1 MNLCLMRVCEF
12 GTGSEPALT
21 DKGKRQAA
29 LMAAFLKRQIG
40 RVDIVISGTE
50 AAAIETGEVMA
61 AALGSYVATT
71 TLMGPGGVWDKEG
84 RWAEIERL
92 AQQSQEVLLIMS
104 EDGIDYWTEATSRMP
119 YGAVAM
125 LSDAVSSF
133 GGDIEWLVT
142 PALIESTEELIEAA
156 QELSQFM
163 EKSTVRHGP
172 DYTYETVPMKR
183 WNLGDGGASGNCEL
197 CEDNEAQGWIPEDEA
212 FDSGDD
218 DAPAHPNCTCDVE
231 RKDKRVRVYDA

>member
-1 MNLCLMRVCEF
+1 MNLYIQRVCEF
-12 GTGSEPALT
+12 GTGSDPALT
-21 DKGKRQAA
+21 DKVKRQAS

-71 TLMGPGGVWDKEG
+71 ALLSTRDAKGIND
-84 RWAEIERL
+84 EIARL
-92 AQQSQEVLLIMS
+92 AQQSVDVLVICPDDMLVPKAVLAI
-104 EDGIDYWTEATSRMP
+104 GAIALVKA
-119 YGAVAM
+119 GAVW
-125 LSDAVSSF
+125 
-133 GGDIEWLVT
+133 WLVT

-172 DYTYETVPMKR
+172 DYTYDTVPMKR

-212 FDSGDD
+212 FDSGDME
-218 DAPAHPNCTCDVE
+218 PEAHPHCTCFLDRAE
-231 RKDKRVRVYDA
+231 RRRRVYDN

>member
-1 MNLCLMRVCEF
+1 MNLYLLRVCEF
-12 GTGSEPALT
+12 GTGSEPSLT
-21 DKGKRQAA
+21 DKGKRQASM
-29 LMAAFLKRQIG
+29 MAAFLKRQIG

-71 TLMGPGGVWDKEG
+71 TLLAPGRTGRPMEEVWQDVM
-84 RWAEIERL
+84 RL
-92 AQQSQEVLLIMS
+92 AQQSSDVLVIVPDAYIGGRDYPVDLPSGAIAF
-104 EDGIDYWTEATSRMP
+104 EKQCDGFENT
-119 YGAVAM
+119 
-125 LSDAVSSF
+125 LQ
-133 GGDIEWLVT
+133 WLVT

-183 WNLGDGGASGNCEL
+183 WNLGDGGQSGNCAL
-197 CEDNEAQGWIPEDEA
+197 CEDNEDQGWIPEEEA
-212 FDSGDD
+212 FESGDMD
-218 DAPAHPNCTCDVE
+218 VPGHPNCTCEVE